1 MIEHY
6 VRMQNFREAYE
17 LVQVTTS
24 SKLNLKLTL
33 LKEKDTICAMG
44 SFFGGMCYITR
55 LNFWISP
62 KLTLTTIL
70 LIPILLQCESRYC
83 FQI

>member
-33 LKEKDTICAMG
+33 LKEKGTICAMG
-44 SFFGGMCYITR
+44 SFFGGYV
-55 LNFWISP
+55 L
-62 KLTLTTIL
+62 
-70 LIPILLQCESRYC
+70 YY
-83 FQI
+83 